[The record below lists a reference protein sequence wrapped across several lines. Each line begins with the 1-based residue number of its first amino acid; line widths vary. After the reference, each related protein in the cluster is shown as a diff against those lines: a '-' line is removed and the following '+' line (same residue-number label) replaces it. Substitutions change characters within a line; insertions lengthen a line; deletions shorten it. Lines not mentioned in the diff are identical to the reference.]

1 MALYDDALGGDG
13 GARSTRGQ
21 IRRVLRYVRTHLH
34 EPLDVQTLADLA
46 RLSRAHFTRVFTHSG
61 GGGTPTVY
69 QGAFWAARAGL
80 KSVPDLSMAQ
90 ATFRRRSAT
99 ER

>member
-1 MALYDDALGGDG
+1 MALYDDVLGGDG

-61 GGGTPTVY
+61 GDPHRLSRGFLGCEGRVEERSGFEH
-69 QGAFWAARAGL
+69 GAGD
-80 KSVPDLSMAQ
+80 V
-90 ATFRRRSAT
+90 
-99 ER
+99 